1 MHISGIKERHAEGNR
16 LRHSAS
22 VLLALAAAL
31 AVLLVGNV
39 DVGQAQTAASL
50 IEVQG
55 GGTQIHFEGERAL
68 GFRTAASA
76 GTGNDGW
83 VVTEVEL
90 RIRPDDGTGA
100 NRTATP
106 PGLEICEA
114 TNSGDPDPNGTC
126 FPLTAPGT
134 VQVPTAMTNGQEVTY
149 TATGNGHF
157 LATGT
162 EYTLH
167 FTENSSTNAGDVHYL
182 DASND
187 DGEAVFVAGAF
198 ANVMRELRSD
208 NTWGPSSTSV
218 AWARITGYASTTPV
232 NSVATGAPS
241 ITAPNVFR
249 VPAALGVD
257 LSGIVDTNGVAGI
270 ATTATYKW
278 QRFAADGT
286 TLETDSI
293 GTDSTYTL
301 TDADAGKTLKVV
313 VSFRDDDNF
322 AEGPLTSAATSA
334 ITAAATCD
342 APTLTGGAVFLG
354 PARKLA
360 VASYEFGGS
369 IDRGFSRSHGAGSL
383 DNVTFTTAAYND
395 YEIQILAATAHGGL
409 VFTTATRLSAVDRM
423 TVVLHVCD
431 QAYALASG
439 GNPSTDPAIYHF
451 TTPAPN
457 WSTYAERTI
466 YLSQDTVAPTPVSAT
481 VNGTSLVMTF
491 NEELGAAASIANSDF
506 TVKKGSG
513 GTTQTLSS
521 TAPLISGST
530 VTLTLATAVSATDTN
545 VKVSYTK
552 PSTGTANKLL
562 DKFGN
567 EVATFTADQDVTNEL
582 EGSSQVLVS
591 NIGQVSNDTPDSGDK
606 AQPLRTGAN
615 PAGYTVKSIEMAT
628 GAFVNTSSFPAVTL
642 RSGSATGTLVGTPA
656 KPSSS
661 PASGVLTY
669 TFDTPVPLDAS
680 TTYWVVT
687 GPTVSVSWW
696 SAASD
701 ATDATTAS
709 GWTIPG
715 KAQHKPGASFVD
727 FAGNAYFK
735 LRVNGTVTP
744 PPPVLISNIGQVPE
758 DTPNSADKAQP
769 FRTGANP
776 AGYTVKSIEMQ
787 TNAIDTT
794 PAAYPAVTLRSGSAT
809 GTLVGTPAKPSG
821 SSVSGILTYTFDTT
835 VPLAAS
841 TTYWVVTGSA
851 TTTLQWY
858 VFGSDATDAATASGW
873 TIPGKAQDKS
883 GASFVDFADNA
894 YFQISVRGVR
904 SNSATTGAPSITAPN
919 VFRVP
924 AALGVDLSGIT
935 DTNGV
940 TRIATTATYKWQ
952 RFGADGTTLET
963 DSIGTRS
970 TYTLTDAD
978 AAKTLKVV
986 VSFRDDDGHPE
997 GPLTSVATAAIT
1009 PAASCVVP
1017 TLVGGAVFLGPAR
1030 KVGVEKSV
1038 LGTLTQYGFAKSLGV
1053 GSLDNATFTTTAS
1066 NDYEIVYILTD
1077 SGQMNI
1083 AFDKD
1088 LTAVDKNTLV
1098 LHVCDQAYA
1107 FGPTAAPASSSYR
1120 FAATFGV
1127 ADQIWRDYAERTIY
1141 LSQDIAAPTFVE
1153 AMVNGTS
1160 LVITFN
1166 EELGAAAS
1174 LANSDFTVKKG
1185 SGGTTQTLS
1194 GSPSISGRTVTLT
1207 LDTAVS
1213 ATDTDVKVSYT
1224 KPSTGT
1230 ANKLLDTFGNE
1241 VATFTAD
1248 QDVGNQLA
1256 DNTPPE
1262 LVSSNAAVLARDGLT
1277 LTLTFNEALKTSSVP
1292 AVAAFTVEATPAGGI
1307 EAEVALASSGGV
1319 TVSGSTVVLKLG
1331 IQIAHNDT
1339 AVKVRYEK
1347 PTSGTVIEDTNGND
1361 AAGFN
1366 RPVTNNSVIP
1376 RVNIV
1381 RVHDDAS
1388 PGIAHAEFKVTRSN
1402 TSTSALALTIE
1413 ITQDATYLASTT
1425 HTITIPANATS
1436 KTEKFESYYEGNTAG
1451 DLTATVAES
1460 GEHLPS
1466 LGPNNAATVR
1476 MKVPTSGRTLTI
1488 SHQQGNYLVTEG
1500 DGTVSIGATL
1510 TTGDASA
1517 EPRETVSLLID
1528 TTDGTAKSGNPSDFV
1543 QVAGQIVN
1551 VQPGNWTA
1559 SGTAYTATSSA
1570 LILIENDNEYEGSEQ
1585 FNVIIGPDST
1595 HAIFN
1600 LVCPPGI
1607 QASRGCLATVTITDD
1622 ETLEVSDVEV
1632 TTTPTGGYYDFP
1644 GNIDFTATL
1653 NGKVNVTGSPEFA
1666 FELGG
1671 ETRQAEYA
1679 MGASNTTELVFRYE
1693 LTTGDG
1699 DDHDGISWG
1708 ANALSLNGGTIKF
1721 MHTDAAQQVNANLN
1735 HAAQGALPGHKV
1747 DTTKPSLEE
1756 AEVDDTTLELIF
1768 SEELNTTAPAS
1779 SAFTVKVD
1787 AGTGTNPTAVAIAGR
1802 VATLTLASGVGPEQT
1817 ATVSY
1822 SKPSAN
1828 PIKDLSGKEADSFTD
1843 HAVEFATDILNFSA
1857 APGNRRVTLSW
1868 DNPNDS
1874 TINRYQYRFMNTSDS
1889 VWNPDW
1895 RNISGSGSGTTS
1907 FTATGLTN
1915 GIEYTFQVRPV
1926 TRQGGQD
1933 MPGKEAV
1940 NSVPRGSLAAPRN
1953 MAASSAGD
1961 GEIALI
1967 WDDPSDITI
1976 TGYQYRYRNSSDSGW
1991 NPDWTDISGS
2001 GATTTSHKLSGLT
2014 NNLLYTLEV
2023 RALRDGTG
2031 GPSARATQKP
2041 RGPLAAPAN
2050 FAAAS
2055 GENRRVTLSWD
2066 NSGDDSI
2073 TRYQYRYRISAESA
2087 WNPDWTDIPG
2097 SRWNTTSYTVTGL
2110 VNRTAYTFEARA
2122 LRGTLEGPV
2131 STGTATP
2138 EGPPTAPLPP
2148 TGLTVH
2154 EGHGNL
2160 GLSWEPPTIQDERAP
2175 VTGYRVRYREEGRNW
2190 RTVSRS
2196 DLSIQWQTITGLR
2209 NGLTYEVQVASVN
2222 RVGAGAWTSSRGT
2235 PQGELSKPP
2244 GPVGLKAFN
2253 VGSLNVWWL
2262 GTDPNGKHWGNL
2274 REMESC
2280 AGTYPFTVIWAG
2292 PEDDRSMEEWA
2303 AHFSALRGLVSV
2315 THSFKR
2321 SPGNKEYYQ
2330 MDGRVTMDGRT
2341 SMSIAVRGRNGD
2353 KWGSWSPI
2361 SSLICLE

>member
-50 IEVQG
+50 IEVEG
-55 GGTQIHFEGERAL
+55 GGTQIGFDGERAL

-167 FTENSSTNAGDVHYL
+167 FTENGSTNAGDVHHL
-182 DASND
+182 DASTN
-187 DGEAVFVAGAF
+187 DGEAVSVAGAF

-208 NTWGPSSTSV
+208 DTWGPSSSSV
-218 AWARITGYASTTPV
+218 AWARITGYASTTP
-232 NSVATGAPS
+232 P
-241 ITAPNVFR
+241 
-249 VPAALGVD
+249 
-257 LSGIVDTNGVAGI
+257 
-270 ATTATYKW
+270 
-278 QRFAADGT
+278 
-286 TLETDSI
+286 E
-293 GTDSTYTL
+293 
-301 TDADAGKTLKVV
+301 
-313 VSFRDDDNF
+313 
-322 AEGPLTSAATSA
+322 
-334 ITAAATCD
+334 
-342 APTLTGGAVFLG
+342 
-354 PARKLA
+354 
-360 VASYEFGGS
+360 
-369 IDRGFSRSHGAGSL
+369 
-383 DNVTFTTAAYND
+383 
-395 YEIQILAATAHGGL
+395 
-409 VFTTATRLSAVDRM
+409 
-423 TVVLHVCD
+423 
-431 QAYALASG
+431 
-439 GNPSTDPAIYHF
+439 
-451 TTPAPN
+451 
-457 WSTYAERTI
+457 
-466 YLSQDTVAPTPVSAT
+466 
-481 VNGTSLVMTF
+481 
-491 NEELGAAASIANSDF
+491 
-506 TVKKGSG
+506 
-513 GTTQTLSS
+513 
-521 TAPLISGST
+521 
-530 VTLTLATAVSATDTN
+530 
-545 VKVSYTK
+545 
-552 PSTGTANKLL
+552 
-562 DKFGN
+562 
-567 EVATFTADQDVTNEL
+567 
-582 EGSSQVLVS
+582 SQVLVS
-591 NIGQVSNDTPDSGDK
+591 NIGQGGSSSSTFSGLELAQAFTTGDSDAGYALTSIELLVSS
-606 AQPLRTGAN
+606 GAN
-615 PAGYTVKSIEMAT
+615 APT
-628 GAFVNTSSFPAVTL
+628 VTL
-642 RSGSATGTLVGTPA
+642 HSGSATGTKVADFTRP
-656 KPSSS
+656 
-661 PASGVLTY
+661 SGVSNGSTPF
-669 TFDTPVPLDAS
+669 TFTS
-680 TTYWVVT
+680 ITTVTLSANTEYWVVARDSNGAWT
-687 GPTVSVSWW
+687 NTSQDAEDAGAESGWSIANVGQSR
-696 SAASD
+696 SAAS
-701 ATDATTAS
+701 T
-709 GWTIPG
+709 GN
-715 KAQHKPGASFVD
+715 
-727 FAGNAYFK
+727 FADRTNGYAYK

-787 TNAIDTT
+787 TNALDTT

-873 TIPGKAQDKS
+873 TIPGKAQEKS
-883 GASFVDFADNA
+883 GASFVDFAGNA

-924 AALGVDLSGIT
+924 AALGVDLSGIV

-978 AAKTLKVV
+978 AGKTLKVV

-1030 KVGVEKSV
+1030 KLAVEKAGSSP
-1038 LGTLTQYGFAKSLGV
+1038 LIKYGFSKVAGV
-1053 GSLDNATFTTTAS
+1053 GSLDNVTFTTAAS
-1066 NDYEIVYILTD
+1066 NDYEITTILTD
-1077 SGQMNI
+1077 TGGMVIQ
-1083 AFDKD
+1083 FDMD
-1088 LTAVDKNTLV
+1088 LIAVDKNTLV
-1098 LHVCDQAYA
+1098 LHICDQADA
-1107 FGPTAAPASSSYR
+1107 FGPKTTRAESSYR
-1120 FAATFGV
+1120 FESSFGTE
-1127 ADQIWRDYAERTIY
+1127 DRIWRDYAERTIY
-1141 LSQDIAAPTFVE
+1141 LSQDTAAPTLVE
-1153 AMVNGTS
+1153 ARVNGTS
-1160 LVITFN
+1160 LVMTFN

-1174 LANSDFTVKKG
+1174 LANGAFTVKKG

-1194 GSPSISGRTVTLT
+1194 GSPSISGSTVTLT
-1207 LDTAVS
+1207 LATAVS

-1224 KPSTGT
+1224 KPTTGT

-1292 AVAAFTVEATPAGGI
+1292 AAAAFTVKATPAGAT
-1307 EAEVALASSGGV
+1307 EAVVDLASSGAV

-1331 IQIAHNDT
+1331 IPITHNDGS
-1339 AVKVRYEK
+1339 ANVSYAK
-1347 PTSGTVIEDTNGND
+1347 PGTGAVIEDTNGND
-1361 AAGFN
+1361 AADFTN
-1366 RPVTNNSVIP
+1366 RPASNNSAVP
-1376 RVNIV
+1376 RVSIA
-1381 RVHDDAS
+1381 RVHADAS
-1388 PGIAHAEFKVTRSN
+1388 PGIAHAEFTVTRSN
-1402 TSTSALALTIE
+1402 ISASALTVNIS
-1413 ITQDATYLASTT
+1413 ITQADTYLASTT
-1425 HTITIPANATS
+1425 DTITIPVGQTTAT
-1436 KTEKFESYYEGNTAG
+1436 KEYQSYYEGNTSG
-1451 DLTATVAES
+1451 DLTATVSEGTGYVPAVT
-1460 GEHLPS
+1460 
-1466 LGPNNAATVR
+1466 PNNAATVR

-1543 QVAGQIVN
+1543 QVAGQIMN

-1570 LILIENDNEYEGSEQ
+1570 LILIENDDEYEGSEQ

-1600 LVCPPGI
+1600 LVCPPGT

-1632 TTTPTGGYYDFP
+1632 TSTPTGGYYDLP

-1679 MGASNTTELVFRYE
+1679 MGASNTTGLVFRYE
-1693 LTTGDG
+1693 LATGDG

-1708 ANALSLNGGTIKF
+1708 ANALSLNGGMIKF

-1756 AEVDDTTLELIF
+1756 AEHDDTILSLTFTED
-1768 SEELNTTAPAS
+1768 LNTTAPANT
-1779 SAFTVKVD
+1779 AFTVKVD
-1787 AGTGTNPTAVAIAGR
+1787 GGTGTNPTAVSIAGE
-1802 VATLTLASGVGPEQT
+1802 VVTLTLATAITSGQT
-1817 ATVSY
+1817 VTVSY
-1822 SKPSAN
+1822 TKPSSN
-1828 PIKDLSGKEADSFTD
+1828 PIKDLSGKEADDFTD
-1843 HAVEFATDILNFSA
+1843 RNVDSASDIVNFRAT
-1857 APGNRRVTLSW
+1857 PGNRRVTLSW

-1895 RNISGSGSGTTS
+1895 RNISGQRLRHHVIHGDEPDQRHRVHLPGASGDPPGRA
-1907 FTATGLTN
+1907 ATYAG
-1915 GIEYTFQVRPV
+1915 
-1926 TRQGGQD
+1926 QGGTGEFGAQGF
-1933 MPGKEAV
+1933 PGCAPQHG
-1940 NSVPRGSLAAPRN
+1940 SVLRRRRRDSADLGRPERHHDNGLPVPPPEHIRQRLEPGLDGHIGQRCDDDLAYAIGPDQLLALHFGGARPARWHGRSVGPGHPKAPGSACRAGELCRGFRRKQ
-1953 MAASSAGD
+1953 AGD
-1961 GEIALI
+1961 A
-1967 WDDPSDITI
+1967 
-1976 TGYQYRYRNSSDSGW
+1976 
-1991 NPDWTDISGS
+1991 
-2001 GATTTSHKLSGLT
+2001 
-2014 NNLLYTLEV
+2014 
-2023 RALRDGTG
+2023 
-2031 GPSARATQKP
+2031 
-2041 RGPLAAPAN
+2041 
-2050 FAAAS
+2050 
-2055 GENRRVTLSWD
+2055 
-2066 NSGDDSI
+2066 
-2073 TRYQYRYRISAESA
+2073 
-2087 WNPDWTDIPG
+2087 
-2097 SRWNTTSYTVTGL
+2097 
-2110 VNRTAYTFEARA
+2110 
-2122 LRGTLEGPV
+2122 
-2131 STGTATP
+2131 
-2138 EGPPTAPLPP
+2138 
-2148 TGLTVH
+2148 
-2154 EGHGNL
+2154 
-2160 GLSWEPPTIQDERAP
+2160 
-2175 VTGYRVRYREEGRNW
+2175 
-2190 RTVSRS
+2190 
-2196 DLSIQWQTITGLR
+2196 
-2209 NGLTYEVQVASVN
+2209 
-2222 RVGAGAWTSSRGT
+2222 
-2235 PQGELSKPP
+2235 
-2244 GPVGLKAFN
+2244 
-2253 VGSLNVWWL
+2253 
-2262 GTDPNGKHWGNL
+2262 
-2274 REMESC
+2274 
-2280 AGTYPFTVIWAG
+2280 
-2292 PEDDRSMEEWA
+2292 
-2303 AHFSALRGLVSV
+2303 
-2315 THSFKR
+2315 
-2321 SPGNKEYYQ
+2321 
-2330 MDGRVTMDGRT
+2330 
-2341 SMSIAVRGRNGD
+2341 
-2353 KWGSWSPI
+2353 
-2361 SSLICLE
+2361 